1 MARSR
6 SVLTVLVGVAAMLL
20 ALAWIPSS
28 AHAAGNITVTGVS
41 NSPDPYVLQV
51 TVDDANGLKLT
62 GMTVHLFSGTTD
74 VYDVTDMQYTNG
86 STDNVLQTW
95 TAAAPIPSADLPL
108 GTYTVTVDAADSS
121 ESDSALTAPSPVSVL
136 YTPTVT
142 VGASPNVLS
151 YGDTSTTLS
160 GLVTGSVVGGPSGTP
175 VPLGGLPVML
185 FDANAGTETQF
196 ATTQSD
202 GTYSGQAD
210 LTNLLDQYS
219 VVVDSGP
226 TMNSGGSGPLPITI
240 NSVATRFVS
249 AQVTP
254 TDFVYGSGQP
264 ATLSGTLQYDN
275 ANTGWQPLPSSNV
288 VAVAGQDIKYLTT
301 DAQGQFTWSYSP
313 DSDGTSW
320 NIEAGGGNLFG
331 VSQQSGTIHV
341 AVPVKFTSFTASLN
355 AFAQLGVKACVQVTA
370 PGFNMPGS
378 RLTIQ
383 YSTKPTGPWSSLG
396 TIAMNTSGINVPS
409 SCSGGADGYF
419 HRTLNV
425 KLANAYYRASL
436 PATVNNQA
444 VASTPLHRW
453 RYVTRISV
461 SVSSTVVHRGG
472 KLTISGRLQQ
482 WNGKWR
488 NFAGQKIIIIA
499 KPRGSK
505 RWLRL
510 RGTVRTSSTGHYSR
524 TFVDPVTAYWSAI
537 YAGNATHF
545 ASGGSVHHVTLESV
559 VAAAGLTGATA
570 LHAMTPGT
578 NPLTDARVIT
588 ALARGL
594 T

>member
-6 SVLTVLVGVAAMLL
+6 SIFTVLVGVAAMLL
-20 ALAWIPSS
+20 ALAWIPSA
-28 AHAAGNITVTGVS
+28 AHAAINISVTSDNNPG
-41 NSPDPYVLQV
+41 DPYMVQV
-51 TVDDANGLKLT
+51 QVNDGNGQQLSS
-62 GMTVHLFSGTTD
+62 MTVHLSSATTTD
-74 VYDVTDMQYTNG
+74 YPLTMQYASGAPDAQIWTG
-86 STDNVLQTW
+86 TIPQT
-95 TAAAPIPSADLPL
+95 DLPPD
-108 GTYTVTVDAADSS
+108 TYTVTVDAADST
-121 ESDSALTAPSPVSVL
+121 ESDPGLAAPNPIAIL

-142 VGASPNVLS
+142 VQASPSALS

-160 GLVTGSVVGGPSGTP
+160 GQVTGVVAGAPGATPADLSGVSV
-175 VPLGGLPVML
+175 LL

-202 GTYSGQAD
+202 GTYSGQVQ

-240 NSVATRFVS
+240 NSDATRFVS

-264 ATLSGTLQYDN
+264 ATLSGTLQYNN
-275 ANTGWQPLPSSNV
+275 ASTGWQPLPDVTV
-288 VAVAGQDIKYLTT
+288 VAVAGQDVKNLTT

-341 AVPVKFTSFTASLN
+341 AVPVQFTSFSASLN
-355 AFAQLGVKACVQVTA
+355 SFAQLKVKACAHVTA

-378 RLTIQ
+378 RLTVQ
-383 YSTKPTGPWSSLG
+383 YSTKPTGPWSTLG
-396 TIAMNTSGINVPS
+396 TIAMTTSGINVPS
-409 SCSGGADGYF
+409 SCSSGADGYF
-419 HRTLNV
+419 HRTLNA
-425 KLANAYYRASL
+425 KLANAYYRAYL

-444 VASTPLHRW
+444 VASSPLHRW
-453 RYVTRISV
+453 KYVTRIISMKV
-461 SVSSTVVHRGG
+461 SPTVVHRGG
-472 KLTISGRLQQ
+472 KLTVSGRLQQ
-482 WNGKWR
+482 FNGKWR
-488 NFAGQKIIIIA
+488 SFSRQQILIIL

-505 RWLRL
+505 KWFWIKK
-510 RGTVRTSSTGHYSR
+510 VRTSSTGHFTS
-524 TFVDPVTAYWSAI
+524 TFVDPVTAYWSAD
-537 YAGNATHF
+537 YEGNATHF
-545 ASGGSVHHVTLESV
+545 ASGGSVHHVTVESV
-559 VAAAGLTGATA
+559 VSSTLLHAT
-570 LHAMTPGT
+570 LHAMAPTA

-588 ALARGL
+588 ALPRGFA
-594 T
+594 